1 MRGLNPILF
10 LFFLDLFQNLRQSL
24 LLNLVGVALIFYLFV
39 LVHLLDVLFMN
50 FVFFILVDFAHLVDF
65 KLFAVQ
71 S

>member
-24 LLNLVGVALIFYLFV
+24 LLNLVGVALIFDLFV

-50 FVFFILVDFAHLVDF
+50 FVFFILVDFAHLVDL